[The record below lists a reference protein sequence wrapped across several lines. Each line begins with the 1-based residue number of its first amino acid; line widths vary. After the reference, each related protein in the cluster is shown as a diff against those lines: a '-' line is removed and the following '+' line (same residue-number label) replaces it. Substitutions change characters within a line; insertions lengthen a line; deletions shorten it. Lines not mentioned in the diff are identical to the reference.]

1 MAVPGTERLKRLKQ
15 LAVESP
21 DRTTFYLGRTKQLEG
36 WRKRFNT
43 VLPLITA
50 LLGPRKKSKKT

>member
-1 MAVPGTERLKRLKQ
+1 MKRLKQ
-15 LAVESP
+15 LKPFAAASP
-21 DRTTFYLGRTKQLEG
+21 ANETFYLGRTKQLEG

-50 LLGPRKKSKKT
+50 LLGPKKKTKKT